1 MSSSSHSSQPSR
13 TSHAAHPSHEVRSPG
28 QSTCAPQAAPVA
40 QLTRLA
46 ETSRAPLTF
55 YLDGEPVQ
63 ALAGDTL
70 LTAILTHQRHVRISE
85 FSGTPRAG
93 FCLIGACQDC
103 WVRCE
108 TPAAGGAC
116 ASSEPAMQLTRL
128 RACSTPVQAGMRI
141 VTRAANAHESHEAHG
156 GSHV

>member
-1 MSSSSHSSQPSR
+1 MQAPR
-13 TSHAAHPSHEVRSPG
+13 APARS
-28 QSTCAPQAAPVA
+28 ARHA

-46 ETSRAPLTF
+46 ETSRAPVTF

-70 LTAILTHQRHVRISE
+70 LTAILTHQRHVRFSE

-108 TPAAGGAC
+108 TVSDGHG
-116 ASSEPAMQLTRL
+116 ERQLTRL
-128 RACSTPVQAGMRI
+128 RACSTIVQPGMRI
-141 VTRAANAHESHEAHG
+141 VTLATDAIDAIDAIDATHIALAPG
-156 GSHV
+156 GSHD

>member
-1 MSSSSHSSQPSR
+1 MSSSSHSSQASR
-13 TSHAAHPSHEVRSPG
+13 TSGETRAPG
-28 QSTCAPQAAPVA
+28 PSTCHPQLA
-40 QLTRLA
+40 RLA
-46 ETSRAPLTF
+46 ETSRSPLTF
-55 YLDGEPVQ
+55 YIDGEPVQ
-63 ALAGDTL
+63 ALEGDTL

-108 TPAAGGAC
+108 TTPAGGGDAQ
-116 ASSEPAMQLTRL
+116 ATQLTRL

-141 VTRAANAHESHEAHG
+141 VTRAANASEAHG

>member
-1 MSSSSHSSQPSR
+1 MTRSSYSSPDSRAPGHS
-13 TSHAAHPSHEVRSPG
+13 
-28 QSTCAPQAAPVA
+28 

-46 ETSRAPLTF
+46 ETSRSPVTF

-108 TPAAGGAC
+108 SVPVAGGGA
-116 ASSEPAMQLTRL
+116 QLSRL
-128 RACSTPVQAGMRI
+128 RACTTPVHDGMRI
-141 VTRAANAHESHEAHG
+141 LTRATEANAVRG
-156 GSHV
+156 GSHD

>member
-1 MSSSSHSSQPSR
+1 MSSSSQFPQSSRATGQ
-13 TSHAAHPSHEVRSPG
+13 TTCHP
-28 QSTCAPQAAPVA
+28 QMK
-40 QLTRLA
+40 RLA
-46 ETSRAPLTF
+46 ETSRSPVTF
-55 YLDGEPVQ
+55 FIDGEPVQ

-108 TPAAGGAC
+108 TTTAGGGD
-116 ASSEPAMQLTRL
+116 MQLTRL
-128 RACSTPVQAGMRI
+128 RACSTTVQAGMRI
-141 VTRAANAHESHEAHG
+141 VTRAADVDEIHG
-156 GSHV
+156 GSHE

>member
-1 MSSSSHSSQPSR
+1 MSRSSHSSQGSR
-13 TSHAAHPSHEVRSPG
+13 APG
-28 QSTCAPQAAPVA
+28 RP

-46 ETSRAPLTF
+46 ETSRSPLTF
-55 YLDGEPVQ
+55 YLDGKPVQ

-108 TPAAGGAC
+108 STSATGGEA
-116 ASSEPAMQLTRL
+116 QLSRL
-128 RACSTPVQAGMRI
+128 RACSTPVQEGMRI
-141 VTRAANAHESHEAHG
+141 LTCATEASDVHG
-156 GSHV
+156 GSHA

>member
-1 MSSSSHSSQPSR
+1 MSRSSHASHDSPPLHAPDQSAGQPSC
-13 TSHAAHPSHEVRSPG
+13 H
-28 QSTCAPQAAPVA
+28 A

-46 ETSRAPLTF
+46 ETSRAPVTF
-55 YLDGEPVQ
+55 YIDGEPVQ

-85 FSGTPRAG
+85 FSGAPRAG

-108 TPAAGGAC
+108 STPVAGGDA
-116 ASSEPAMQLTRL
+116 QLTRL
-128 RACSTPVQAGMRI
+128 RACSTTVQAGMRV
-141 VTRAANAHESHEAHG
+141 VTRAAHADDVHGGAHG
-156 GSHV
+156 

>member
-1 MSSSSHSSQPSR
+1 M
-13 TSHAAHPSHEVRSPG
+13 SHASHALRDSQDAGAPGHPQLVRL
-28 QSTCAPQAAPVA
+28 V
-40 QLTRLA
+40 
-46 ETSRAPLTF
+46 ETARALVTF
-55 YLDGEPVQ
+55 YLDGQPVQ

-108 TPAAGGAC
+108 AASGAAGDA
-116 ASSEPAMQLTRL
+116 QLVRL

-141 VTRAANAHESHEAHG
+141 LTRAADAGAAHG
-156 GSHV
+156 GSHA

>member
-1 MSSSSHSSQPSR
+1 MSHASHSSRVSQD
-13 TSHAAHPSHEVRSPG
+13 ACAPG
-28 QSTCAPQAAPVA
+28 QPQLARLVETARAPV
-40 QLTRLA
+40 
-46 ETSRAPLTF
+46 TF

-70 LTAILTHQRHVRISE
+70 LTAILTHQRHLRISE

-108 TPAAGGAC
+108 AVSGAAGDA
-116 ASSEPAMQLTRL
+116 PLTRV

-141 VTRAANAHESHEAHG
+141 LTRAADADNTHG
-156 GSHV
+156 GARG